1 MWVAARAVVG
11 EEAFGARWLPEART
25 PAARIAAVVSLRRRW
40 VIQLGEWVAIQARIP
55 VAAAPAVIALAMH
68 CMHMGSL

>member
-1 MWVAARAVVG
+1 MACAAVG
-11 EEAFGARWLPEART
+11 PEAFGARWLPEART
-25 PAARIAAVVSLRRRW
+25 PAARIAAVVSLRRRG

-68 CMHMGSL
+68 CMHMGEL